1 MLNKHKH
8 IFLIDDD
15 ASMRKAISR
24 ILNEHGYLVE
34 EFSSGESF
42 LENLREQS
50 PAVILLDME
59 MPRINGIEIQR
70 RLILRG
76 IKTPIIFVSG
86 HSHQQQI
93 VDSMKYGA
101 VDFIFKPFQLDN
113 LLLVISKAIQK
124 DEKNYWLLQEEKEI
138 VKAYKTL
145 TKREKEVCRFLI
157 NGLLSKQIAKEL
169 EISNATVKVH
179 KGRVMEKLKVNS
191 LQDLVKIAIK
201 HALHQRVRV
210 INSYLEKS
218 SNY

>member
-24 ILNEHGYLVE
+24 VLNEHGYLVE

-42 LENLREQS
+42 LENLRERS

-59 MPRINGIEIQR
+59 MPKINGIEIQR

-201 HALHQRVRV
+201 HALH
-210 INSYLEKS
+210 
-218 SNY
+218 

>member
-1 MLNKHKH
+1 LLNKSKH
-8 IFLIDDD
+8 VFLIDDD
-15 ASMRKAISR
+15 ASIRKAISR
-24 ILNEHGYLVE
+24 ILNEQGYLVE
-34 EFSSGESF
+34 EYTNGESF
-42 LENLREQS
+42 LENLRERS

-59 MPRINGIEIQR
+59 MPGINGIEIQN

-101 VDFIFKPFQLDN
+101 MDFIFKPFQLND

-124 DEKNYWLLQEEKEI
+124 DEKNYLFLQEAEEV
-138 VKAYKTL
+138 VKAYNTL
-145 TKREKEVCRFLI
+145 TKREKEVCRLLI
-157 NGLLSKQIAKEL
+157 NGLLSKQIAKKL

-191 LQDLVKIAIK
+191 LQNLVKIAIK
-201 HALHQRVRV
+201 HALH
-210 INSYLEKS
+210 
-218 SNY
+218 

>member
-1 MLNKHKH
+1 LLNKSKH
-8 IFLIDDD
+8 VFLIDDD
-15 ASMRKAISR
+15 ASIRKAISR
-24 ILNEHGYLVE
+24 ILNEQGYLVE
-34 EFSSGESF
+34 EYTNGESF
-42 LENLREQS
+42 LENLRERS

-59 MPRINGIEIQR
+59 MPGINGIEIQN

-101 VDFIFKPFQLDN
+101 MDFIFKPFQLND

-124 DEKNYWLLQEEKEI
+124 DEKNYLFLQEAEEV

-145 TKREKEVCRFLI
+145 TKREKEVCRLLI
-157 NGLLSKQIAKEL
+157 NGLLSKQIAKKL

-191 LQDLVKIAIK
+191 LQNLVKIAIK
-201 HALHQRVRV
+201 HALH
-210 INSYLEKS
+210 
-218 SNY
+218 

>member
-1 MLNKHKH
+1 MRREVSVLIAKAGQM
-8 IFLIDDD
+8 ISQQREVFGLFLRNDGPFDIE
-15 ASMRKAISR
+15 
-24 ILNEHGYLVE
+24 LLWH
-34 EFSSGESF
+34 SGEAP
-42 LENLREQS
+42 EDVQ
-50 PAVILLDME
+50 PK
-59 MPRINGIEIQR
+59 INGIEIQR

-101 VDFIFKPFQLDN
+101 IDFIFKPFQLDN

-124 DEKNYWLLQEEKEI
+124 DEKNYWLLQEADEV

-145 TKREKEVCRFLI
+145 TKREKEVYRLLI
-157 NGLLSKQIAKEL
+157 NGLLSKEIAKQL
-169 EISNATVKVH
+169 EISNATIKVH

-201 HALHQRVRV
+201 HALH
-210 INSYLEKS
+210 
-218 SNY
+218 

>member
-101 VDFIFKPFQLDN
+101 VDFIFKPFKLDN

-201 HALHQRVRV
+201 HALH
-210 INSYLEKS
+210 
-218 SNY
+218 

>member
-42 LENLREQS
+42 LENLKERS

-101 VDFIFKPFQLDN
+101 IDFIFKPFQLDN

-124 DEKNYWLLQEEKEI
+124 DEKNYWLLQEADEV

-145 TKREKEVCRFLI
+145 TKREKEVCRLLI
-157 NGLLSKQIAKEL
+157 NGLLSKEIAKQL
-169 EISNATVKVH
+169 EISNATIKVH

-201 HALHQRVRV
+201 HALH
-210 INSYLEKS
+210 
-218 SNY
+218 

>member
-1 MLNKHKH
+1 LLNKSKH
-8 IFLIDDD
+8 VFLIDDD
-15 ASMRKAISR
+15 ASIRKAISR
-24 ILNEHGYLVE
+24 ILNEQGYLVE
-34 EFSSGESF
+34 EYTNGESF
-42 LENLREQS
+42 LENLRERS

-59 MPRINGIEIQR
+59 MPGINGIEIQN

-101 VDFIFKPFQLDN
+101 MDFIFKPFQLDD

-124 DEKNYWLLQEEKEI
+124 DEKNYLFLQEAEEV
-138 VKAYKTL
+138 VKAYNTL
-145 TKREKEVCRFLI
+145 TKREKEVCRLLI
-157 NGLLSKQIAKEL
+157 NGLLSKQIAKKL

-191 LQDLVKIAIK
+191 LQNLVKIAIK
-201 HALHQRVRV
+201 HALH
-210 INSYLEKS
+210 
-218 SNY
+218 

>member
-1 MLNKHKH
+1 MLNKSKH
-8 IFLIDDD
+8 VFLIDDD
-15 ASMRKAISR
+15 ASIRKAISR
-24 ILNEHGYLVE
+24 ILNEQGYLVE
-34 EFSSGESF
+34 EYTNGESF
-42 LENLREQS
+42 LENLRERS

-59 MPRINGIEIQR
+59 MPGINGIEIQN

-101 VDFIFKPFQLDN
+101 MDFIFKPFQLDD

-124 DEKNYWLLQEEKEI
+124 DEKNYLFLQEAEEV
-138 VKAYKTL
+138 VKAYNTL
-145 TKREKEVCRFLI
+145 TKREKEVCRLLI
-157 NGLLSKQIAKEL
+157 NGLLSKQIGKKL

-191 LQDLVKIAIK
+191 LQNLVKIW
-201 HALHQRVRV
+201 HSPDLVDM
-210 INSYLEKS
+210 
-218 SNY
+218 

>member
-59 MPRINGIEIQR
+59 MPKINGIEIQR

-201 HALHQRVRV
+201 HALH
-210 INSYLEKS
+210 
-218 SNY
+218 

>member
-1 MLNKHKH
+1 MLSKFKH

-15 ASMRKAISR
+15 ASIRKAISR
-24 ILNEHGYLVE
+24 TLNEQGYLVE
-34 EFSSGESF
+34 EFTSGESF
-42 LENLREQS
+42 LENLSERS

-59 MPRINGIEIQR
+59 MPGINGIEIQR

-76 IKTPIIFVSG
+76 IKTPIIFISG

-101 VDFIFKPFQLDN
+101 IDFIFKPFQLDD

-124 DEKNYWLLQEEKEI
+124 DEKNYWLLQEADEV

-145 TKREKEVCRFLI
+145 TKREKEVCRLLI
-157 NGLLSKQIAKEL
+157 NGLLSKEIAKQL
-169 EISNATVKVH
+169 EISNATIKVH

-201 HALHQRVRV
+201 HALH
-210 INSYLEKS
+210 
-218 SNY
+218 

>member
-70 RLILRG
+70 RLISRG

-101 VDFIFKPFQLDN
+101 IDFIFKPFQLDN

-201 HALHQRVRV
+201 HALH
-210 INSYLEKS
+210 
-218 SNY
+218 

>member
-42 LENLREQS
+42 LENLKERS

-101 VDFIFKPFQLDN
+101 IDFIFKPFQLDN

-138 VKAYKTL
+138 VKPTRRL
-145 TKREKEVCRFLI
+145 QRGKRKCVDF
-157 NGLLSKQIAKEL
+157 
-169 EISNATVKVH
+169 
-179 KGRVMEKLKVNS
+179 
-191 LQDLVKIAIK
+191 
-201 HALHQRVRV
+201 
-210 INSYLEKS
+210 
-218 SNY
+218 

>member
-124 DEKNYWLLQEEKEI
+124 DEKNYWFLQEEKEI

-201 HALHQRVRV
+201 HALH
-210 INSYLEKS
+210 
-218 SNY
+218 

>member
-1 MLNKHKH
+1 LLNKHKH

-24 ILNEHGYLVE
+24 VLNEHGYLVE

-42 LENLREQS
+42 LENLRERS

-59 MPRINGIEIQR
+59 MPKINGIEIQR

-113 LLLVISKAIQK
+113 SLLVISKAIQK

-201 HALHQRVRV
+201 HALH
-210 INSYLEKS
+210 
-218 SNY
+218 

>member
-1 MLNKHKH
+1 LLTKHKH

-42 LENLREQS
+42 LENLKERS

-101 VDFIFKPFQLDN
+101 IDFIFKPFQLDN

-201 HALHQRVRV
+201 HALH
-210 INSYLEKS
+210 
-218 SNY
+218 

>member
-1 MLNKHKH
+1 
-8 IFLIDDD
+8 
-15 ASMRKAISR
+15 
-24 ILNEHGYLVE
+24 
-34 EFSSGESF
+34 
-42 LENLREQS
+42 
-50 PAVILLDME
+50 
-59 MPRINGIEIQR
+59 
-70 RLILRG
+70 
-76 IKTPIIFVSG
+76 
-86 HSHQQQI
+86 
-93 VDSMKYGA
+93 MKYGA

-201 HALHQRVRV
+201 HALH
-210 INSYLEKS
+210 
-218 SNY
+218 

>member
-1 MLNKHKH
+1 MLNKSKH
-8 IFLIDDD
+8 VFLIDDD
-15 ASMRKAISR
+15 ASIRKAISR
-24 ILNEHGYLVE
+24 ILNEQGYLVE
-34 EFSSGESF
+34 EYTNGESF
-42 LENLREQS
+42 LENLRGRS

-59 MPRINGIEIQR
+59 MPGINGIEIQN

-101 VDFIFKPFQLDN
+101 MDFIFKPFQLND

-124 DEKNYWLLQEEKEI
+124 DEKNYLFLQEAEEV

-145 TKREKEVCRFLI
+145 TKREKEVCRLLI
-157 NGLLSKQIAKEL
+157 NGLLSKQIAKKL

-191 LQDLVKIAIK
+191 LQNLVKIAIK
-201 HALHQRVRV
+201 HALH
-210 INSYLEKS
+210 
-218 SNY
+218 

>member
-1 MLNKHKH
+1 MLNKSKH
-8 IFLIDDD
+8 VFLIDDD
-15 ASMRKAISR
+15 ASIRKAISR
-24 ILNEHGYLVE
+24 ILNEQGYLVE
-34 EFSSGESF
+34 EYTNGESF
-42 LENLREQS
+42 LENLRERS

-59 MPRINGIEIQR
+59 MPSINGIEIQN

-101 VDFIFKPFQLDN
+101 MDFIFKPFQLDD

-124 DEKNYWLLQEEKEI
+124 DEKNYLFLQEAEEV

-145 TKREKEVCRFLI
+145 TKREKEVCRLLI
-157 NGLLSKQIAKEL
+157 NGLLSKQIAKKL

-191 LQDLVKIAIK
+191 LQNLVKIAIK
-201 HALHQRVRV
+201 HALH
-210 INSYLEKS
+210 
-218 SNY
+218 

>member
-42 LENLREQS
+42 LENLRERS

-124 DEKNYWLLQEEKEI
+124 YEKNYWLLQEEKEI

-201 HALHQRVRV
+201 HALH
-210 INSYLEKS
+210 
-218 SNY
+218 

>member
-1 MLNKHKH
+1 MLNKSKH
-8 IFLIDDD
+8 VFLIDDD
-15 ASMRKAISR
+15 ASIRKAISR
-24 ILNEHGYLVE
+24 ILNEQGYLVE
-34 EFSSGESF
+34 EYTNGESF
-42 LENLREQS
+42 LENLRERS

-59 MPRINGIEIQR
+59 MPGINGIEIQN

-101 VDFIFKPFQLDN
+101 MDFIFKPFQLDN

-201 HALHQRVRV
+201 HALH
-210 INSYLEKS
+210 
-218 SNY
+218 

>member
-1 MLNKHKH
+1 
-8 IFLIDDD
+8 
-15 ASMRKAISR
+15 MRKAISR
-24 ILNEHGYLVE
+24 VLNEHGYLVE

-42 LENLREQS
+42 LENLRERS

-59 MPRINGIEIQR
+59 MPKINGIEIQR

-113 LLLVISKAIQK
+113 SLLVISKAIQK

-201 HALHQRVRV
+201 HALH
-210 INSYLEKS
+210 
-218 SNY
+218 

>member
-42 LENLREQS
+42 LENLRERS

-101 VDFIFKPFQLDN
+101 IDFIFKPFQLDN

-201 HALHQRVRV
+201 HALH
-210 INSYLEKS
+210 
-218 SNY
+218 

>member
-24 ILNEHGYLVE
+24 VLNEHGYLVE

-42 LENLREQS
+42 LENLRERS

-59 MPRINGIEIQR
+59 MPKINGIEIQR

-169 EISNATVKVH
+169 EISSATVKVH

-201 HALHQRVRV
+201 HALH
-210 INSYLEKS
+210 
-218 SNY
+218 